1 LCSQPSRRY
10 CPTKIQHPRHLAI
23 NGTNADAT
31 LDQYATTDSYATNDY
46 GGFTFPTASKDSFK
60 FTVTAKNASSSGYT
74 VSFADLTLTPHTG

>member
-46 GGFTFPTASKDSFK
+46 GGFTFSHRQQRFLQVYRHRQKRQQLRLHGK
-60 FTVTAKNASSSGYT
+60 
-74 VSFADLTLTPHTG
+74 LR